1 MNQEKREDSKSI
13 QTSHPF
19 QILCLDGGGIKG
31 LFSAAILAH
40 LEEDF
45 HIKITDYFDLI
56 VGTSTGGIIAL
67 ALGIGLRP
75 REIVHFY
82 VSNGNSI
89 FANRWPLKL
98 RQLWHLSRY
107 FIRNKYDSE
116 PLEKA
121 LKDCFGDK
129 LLAESKKR
137 VVIPSYN
144 IGEDD
149 IYLFKTPH
157 HERLRRD
164 YKVPV
169 WKVAMATSAA
179 PTYFPCFRGL
189 NDIRLI
195 DGGVWVS
202 IPVQTG
208 H

>member
-1 MNQEKREDSKSI
+1 
-13 QTSHPF
+13 
-19 QILCLDGGGIKG
+19 
-31 LFSAAILAH
+31 LAH

-189 NDIRLI
+189 NDIRFDWWRRLGEYSGPNRPLI
-195 DGGVWVS
+195 PFQ
-202 IPVQTG
+202 IG
-208 H
+208 HPIRFKSAGYSGANQATHLRS

>member
-1 MNQEKREDSKSI
+1 MNQEKREDSKAI